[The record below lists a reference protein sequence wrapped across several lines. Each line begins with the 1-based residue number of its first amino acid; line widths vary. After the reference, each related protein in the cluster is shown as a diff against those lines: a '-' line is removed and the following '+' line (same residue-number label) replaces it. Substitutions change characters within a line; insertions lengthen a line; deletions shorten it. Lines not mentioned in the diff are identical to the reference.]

1 MMQKGY
7 GRFIAGLSLL
17 FLTGISQA
25 AQGELALANASY
37 QLLPEERVV
46 EAVIEAVHKSTVSA
60 QTSGRVTEINF
71 DVDDV
76 VPKGSVI
83 MRLRDRQQ
91 RAALKSVQARHQE
104 AKAEFQ
110 RVKDIF
116 ARKLVS
122 QSVYDKAAADLKAAS
137 ALLEQA
143 QEQLAHTVIKA
154 PYSGIVTQRHIEVG
168 ETASAGKPLMSGLS
182 LEHLRATTQLPQA
195 HVATV
200 RALSRAQVI
209 LPDGS
214 RVAGSKLTISP
225 NADPVTHSFQ
235 VRVELP
241 EGQYS
246 IYPGMFAKVAFVTG
260 EVQRLLIPAQA
271 VVHRSE
277 VTAVYVVKSGGQV
290 FFRQIRVGR
299 VLDEGQIE
307 VLAGLEEGEQLAL
320 DPVTAAVMLKQ
331 QRAGQ

>member
-1 MMQKGY
+1 MRKEYEQ
-7 GRFIAGLSLL
+7 FTVSLALL
-17 FLTGISQA
+17 FLTGVSQA
-25 AQGELALANASY
+25 AQMDLAVANASY
-37 QLLPEERVV
+37 QTLPQERVG
-46 EAVIEAVHKSTVSA
+46 EAVIEAVHKSTVSS
-60 QTSGRVTEINF
+60 QISGRVTEINF

-91 RAALKSVQARHQE
+91 RAALKSAQARHQE

-110 RVKDIF
+110 RVKNIF

-122 QSVYDKAAADLKAAS
+122 RALYDKAEADLKAAS
-137 ALLEQA
+137 AALEQA

-154 PYSGIVTQRHIEVG
+154 PYSGIVTQRYIEVG

-225 NADPVTHSFQ
+225 HADPVTHSFQ

-241 EGQYS
+241 EGQHD
-246 IYPGMFAKVAFVTG
+246 IYPGMFAKVAFVIG
-260 EVQRLLIPAQA
+260 EVQRLLIPAKA

-277 VTAVYVVKSGGQV
+277 VTAVYVVKPDGQV
-290 FFRQIRVGR
+290 FFRQIRLGR
-299 VLDEGQIE
+299 VLGESQVE

-320 DPVTAAVMLKQ
+320 DPVSAAVALKQ
-331 QRAGQ
+331 QRAEH

>member
-1 MMQKGY
+1 M
-7 GRFIAGLSLL
+7 ALGLLL
-17 FLTGISQA
+17 LASVSKA
-25 AQGELALANASY
+25 AQTDLAVAKASY
-37 QLLPEERVV
+37 QTLPQEQIA
-46 EAVIEAVHKSTVSA
+46 EAVIEAVHQSTVSA
-60 QTSGRVTEINF
+60 QISGRVTEIHY

-91 RAALKSVQARHQE
+91 RAALKSAQARHQE

-116 ARKLVS
+116 AKKLVS
-122 QSVYDKAAADLKAAS
+122 QSVYDKAEADLKAAS
-137 ALLEQA
+137 GALEQA

-200 RALSRAQVI
+200 RDLSRAEVI
-209 LPDGS
+209 LPDGT
-214 RVAGSKLTISP
+214 RIAVSKLTISP
-225 NADPVTHSFQ
+225 HADPVTHSFQ
-235 VRVELP
+235 VRVDLP
-241 EGQYS
+241 EGQHG
-246 IYPGMFAKVAFVTG
+246 IYPGMFTKVAFVTG
-260 EVQRLLIPAQA
+260 EVQRLLIPVQA

-277 VTAVYVVKSGGQV
+277 VTAVYVVKPDGQV

-299 VLDEGQIE
+299 VLDEGRIE
-307 VLAGLEEGEQLAL
+307 VLAGLEEDEQLAL
-320 DPVTAAVMLKQ
+320 DPVTAAVVLKQ